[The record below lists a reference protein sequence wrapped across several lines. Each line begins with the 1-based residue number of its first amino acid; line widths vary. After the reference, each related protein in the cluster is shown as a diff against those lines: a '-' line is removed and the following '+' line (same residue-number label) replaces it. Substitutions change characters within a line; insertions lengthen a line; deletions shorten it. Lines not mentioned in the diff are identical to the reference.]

1 MSPTPHLRRIDERR
15 CDASESIDVRQWV
28 CETHPVEKL
37 MVLPERERGVCCP
50 PTLKARPQK
59 IEQTSEILKA
69 LADPTRLQIALCL
82 RDAKEPVCICDFTA
96 TFDISQPTVSHHM
109 AKLREAGLVDVT
121 KQGLWSFYRLSP
133 DLSAAARRI
142 LDAIGYRPTRS
153 PLRTPARS
161 ARRADS

>member
-1 MSPTPHLRRIDERR
+1 
-15 CDASESIDVRQWV
+15 
-28 CETHPVEKL
+28 

-59 IEQTSEILKA
+59 IEQMTEVLKA

-109 AKLREAGLVDVT
+109 AKLREAGLVNVT
-121 KQGLWSFYRLSP
+121 KQGIWSFYRLAPGLSP
-133 DLSAAARRI
+133 AARRI
-142 LDAIGYRPTRS
+142 LDAIG
-153 PLRTPARS
+153 
-161 ARRADS
+161 